1 MTLEE
6 RLEKLDASQIMKKL
20 LINYL
25 PEGQYGKEIEVL
37 SSGINSTKK
46 AISDLREQAEIPGIS
61 MDEKIDF
68 LAKAE
73 EVEESI
79 SKLQDRLDQLLREKD
94 IIYQAYVEKSAE
106 GKANAR
112 LASVRKSRT
121 TSVYAAPSVY
131 GLSTDIEDLIDRAW
145 SDGSLSTYNI
155 DDLRTWE
162 VELKVEQGNETW
174 GSARWTKIESLTTHL
189 KQAITDYET
198 KNGLNVT
205 AGPIKNI
212 IDTAQSGSD
221 LTAESLG
228 SNVFTLENLQ
238 EAYTVCTTTEP
249 YKSNYTKAATK
260 ISDTIKNL
268 KKDDVSGD
276 DDKKDDSGDDKK
288 EEDKTNDDAKKVQD
302 EIQDSSEGVS
312 GRFTTDDEGNE
323 VFEVTEYDA
332 SGNVIGTTTTKLPP
346 QTTSAPFDVRLRR
359 SDLFLNG
366 NERIPFS
373 SDEASPILADLIDY
387 ATNTKG
393 KNPGHVVPASEQQYN
408 SLSKNADVYGT
419 LSLVNPYTVTRLYHG
434 LDNLQLTGGSVSAGT
449 NRMLDIRDQKRFY
462 DIKNVQTVKSYENGK
477 ATVNDVLTVS
487 NPTTTNIINLMNND
501 KWGRTPYSYQDFV
514 FCKYFGRIPNNRMIT
529 LRKYAA
535 PTYDNLCWELMGADV
550 NEKLET
556 KFAPVATCVT
566 YFGGDT
572 GNNLSDI
579 FKIKS
584 GLNWGKVKAEIWGVN
599 GDAGDVGTGQ
609 AVEKTLGAAE
619 NNFGQDRMGIFQ
631 DVFPTIGRISSKTL
645 SLAKFF
651 GITKSPYAFD
661 ESKANASQLFQGLH
675 DPNTNGPYSNRIQ
688 GPLNRIDEVYKREV
702 GIKFENSIT
711 LKFAYKAHP
720 IGGIN
725 TKAVMLDIMSNLLTM
740 CSATAVFWGGGHRF
754 MIAPREYPWTSS
766 ISPGLLKD
774 LYNGKFFG
782 QDGAI
787 RKALSGFIDA
797 GGSGQGGWSWDNAL
811 KTLGNLGMGV
821 LGVLSGAVNTLLGSL
836 SGQLAGEMQ
845 NAANNLLQSMSGSV
859 MNATNA
865 SGSSW
870 DKGKQIFSNIMNNSQ
885 AVWRSNALK
894 QSVLP
899 SVQGMKSIL
908 IGAPVGNWHLTVG
921 NPLNPIAVIGNL
933 ICEDVTFNLGQELGP
948 DDFPDELEAT
958 ITLQHGMARDLDAIE
973 SMFNRGAGRIYQAPD
988 YARMFAGQISSD
1000 QETKVDAV
1008 TGGTSAR
1015 TPVSFVRVDS
1025 ASALKYAGQNG
1036 KTVVSPGTV
1045 PSNNGSTNDNI
1056 VTPIA
1061 NVDIVDVDY
1070 NSNSVN
1076 YSKGLDYNYSL
1087 SKSGGR
1093 AMYAGNWA
1101 TRKFTEG

>member
-46 AISDLREQAEIPGIS
+46 AISEMREQAEMPGIS
-61 MDEKIDF
+61 MEEKIDF

-79 SKLQDRLDQLLREKD
+79 KNLQERLDQLLREKD
-94 IIYQAYVEKSAE
+94 LIFQEYTKKSAE
-106 GKANAR
+106 GQANAR
-112 LASVRKSRT
+112 LASPKANSNM
-121 TSVYAAPSVY
+121 VY
-131 GLSTDIEDLIDRAW
+131 GA
-145 SDGSLSTYNI
+145 
-155 DDLRTWE
+155 
-162 VELKVEQGNETW
+162 NE
-174 GSARWTKIESLTTHL
+174 G
-189 KQAITDYET
+189 
-198 KNGLNVT
+198 
-205 AGPIKNI
+205 
-212 IDTAQSGSD
+212 
-221 LTAESLG
+221 
-228 SNVFTLENLQ
+228 
-238 EAYTVCTTTEP
+238 TTEE
-249 YKSNYTKAATK
+249 
-260 ISDTIKNL
+260 
-268 KKDDVSGD
+268 
-276 DDKKDDSGDDKK
+276 KK
-288 EEDKTNDDAKKVQD
+288 EEDKKAISGDNSKENSGNTKEEDKTKAEAEKVQENIKGKQPTYTVVTAPD
-302 EIQDSSEGVS
+302 GTVS
-312 GRFTTDDEGNE
+312 VD
-323 VFEVTEYDA
+323 VTEYDA
-332 SGNVIGTTTTKLPP
+332 AGYAIGTTSIPMP
-346 QTTSAPFDVRLRR
+346 AASTSAPFDVRLRR
-359 SDLFLNG
+359 TDLFVNG
-366 NERIPFS
+366 AERIPFS
-373 SDEASPILADLIDY
+373 SDEASPILADLVDY
-387 ATNTKG
+387 AVNTSG

-408 SLSKNADVYGT
+408 ALAKNADVYGT
-419 LSLVNPYTVTRLYHG
+419 LSLINPYTVTRLYHG
-434 LDNLQLTGGSVSAGT
+434 LDNLSLSGGSVSAGT

-462 DIKNVQTVKSYENGK
+462 DIKALQVKSEDT
-477 ATVNDVLTVS
+477 TVDDVLTVS
-487 NPTTTNIINLMNND
+487 NPTTTNIIKLMNND

-550 NEKLET
+550 NDKLET

-609 AVEKTLGAAE
+609 AVEKTLGAATGG
-619 NNFGQDRMGIFQ
+619 FGANDGGIFQ
-631 DVFPTIGRISSKTL
+631 DVFPTIGRIGSKTL

-720 IGGIN
+720 IGGVN

-754 MIAPREYPWTSS
+754 MIAPREYPWTST

-774 LYNGKFFG
+774 MYNGRFFG
-782 QDGAI
+782 QNGAI
-787 RKALSGFIDA
+787 RKALNGFIEA
-797 GGSGQGGWSWDNAL
+797 GGKQGGWSWDNAL
-811 KTLGNLGMGV
+811 KALGNLGMGV

-836 SGQLAGEMQ
+836 SGQLASEMQ
-845 NAANNLLQSMSGSV
+845 SAANGMLQSMAG
-859 MNATNA
+859 AIKT
-865 SGSSW
+865 GDQSSF
-870 DKGKQIFSNIMNNSQ
+870 DKGKQVFSNIMNNSQ

-988 YARMFAGQISSD
+988 YARMFAGQVSSD

-1015 TPVSFVRVDS
+1015 TPAAFIRVDN

-1036 KTVVSPGTV
+1036 KAVLSKGTV
-1045 PSNNGSTNDNI
+1045 PSNSGSSSTNI
-1056 VTPIA
+1056 VTPIS

-1070 NSNSVN
+1070 SGNDVN
-1076 YSKGLDYNYSL
+1076 GVKYSWTKD
-1087 SKSGGR
+1087 GGR